1 MTDLL
6 QVVEDGVE
14 TAFTTL
20 KDFVVLGTYMTRG
33 SEPVYDPET
42 DSMTYVAQNFENVRI
57 IRTAASME
65 EREASTISINDVKF
79 LIPATDLPGYEPTE
93 TDVVDYGGVL
103 YNVLAIKHVPGDS
116 LWIIMAR
123 ET

>member
-123 ET
+123 EK